1 MTKVSDNHKKI
12 YNTHLVISRKV
23 KNLPFKEKKI
33 FDDLQ
38 EDTIVTLYKL
48 ERFFNA
54 HQSISIDNFFKAPY
68 KIYDD
73 EEYFPLEYFTKLKA
87 ITCYTNYMNMLNFGD
102 PDSSELLT
110 SFSNSLKFV
119 FKFCKDNNLTLE
131 AYKTYTLGAVPIFI
145 EHLKSRKITYY
156 TLHALTFSKIGLESD
171 ILNFAFNDFWKT
183 FQVTRNKY
191 NASKKMKTF
200 GTKVLETIKYNL
212 KQHDIY

>member
-68 KIYDD
+68 KI
-73 EEYFPLEYFTKLKA
+73 
-87 ITCYTNYMNMLNFGD
+87 
-102 PDSSELLT
+102 
-110 SFSNSLKFV
+110 
-119 FKFCKDNNLTLE
+119 
-131 AYKTYTLGAVPIFI
+131 
-145 EHLKSRKITYY
+145 
-156 TLHALTFSKIGLESD
+156 
-171 ILNFAFNDFWKT
+171 
-183 FQVTRNKY
+183 
-191 NASKKMKTF
+191 
-200 GTKVLETIKYNL
+200 
-212 KQHDIY
+212 